1 MGMYSTCVAPCE
13 FMVDDELRRLI
24 PPPTEAELA
33 DLEGQLLRDGCLSP
47 LIVWAEQNVLLD
59 GHNRKDICDRFGIDY
74 PTREISL
81 PGRDDAKRWI
91 IRHQFGRRNL
101 TPYQRAELALE
112 LKALIVAEA
121 AVRQELGRKRGGEI
135 AGRGRPKGDDSL
147 VQNSAASYSRE
158 DSRDS
163 VAKIANISHD
173 TITKVEF
180 LAAHADEETKDK
192 LRRGETSIHAE
203 YTRLKEPPQ
212 EPKEPHVV
220 HNSGD
225 NEWYTPTEYI
235 DAAREVLGGIDL
247 DPASSAAAN
256 GVVKA
261 SQFFSAEDDG
271 LSRPWA
277 GRVFMNPPYAQPLVG
292 QFCTKLVKHVQ
303 TGEVSA
309 AVVLVNNA
317 TETRWFQELLSG
329 ATAVCFPAGRVR
341 FWKPGKESAAPLQ
354 GQAVLYFGD
363 DREAFVKAFTKFGSV
378 CHVVR

>member
-1 MGMYSTCVAPCE
+1 MVACVTQNE
-13 FMVDDELRRLI
+13 FTIDDELRRLI

-47 LIVWAEQNVLLD
+47 LIVWAERRVLLD

-112 LKALIVAEA
+112 LKALVVAEA
-121 AVRQELGRKRGGEI
+121 ADRQKAGGKRGGEI
-135 AGRGRPKGDDSL
+135 AGRGRPKGENRVRKNSSSAYPMERAKDSL
-147 VQNSAASYSRE
+147 
-158 DSRDS
+158 
-163 VAKIANISHD
+163 AKIANISHD
-173 TITKVEF
+173 TIAKVEF
-180 LAAHADEETKDK
+180 IAAHADEETKAK
-192 LRRGETSIHAE
+192 LRRGETTIHAE
-203 YTRLKEPPQ
+203 YTRLKEPP
-212 EPKEPHVV
+212 KEPHVA

-225 NEWYTPTEYI
+225 NEWYTPAEYI
-235 DAAREVLGGIDL
+235 DAAREVLGEIDL
-247 DPASSAAAN
+247 DPASNAAAN
-256 GVVKA
+256 DVVKA
-261 SQFFSAEDDG
+261 VQFFSAEDDG

-303 TGEVSA
+303 TGDVSA

-317 TETRWFQELLSG
+317 TETRWFQELLSA

-341 FWKPGKESAAPLQ
+341 FWKPGKDSAAPLQ

-363 DREAFVKAFTKFGSV
+363 GREAFVKAFTKFGSV
-378 CHVVR
+378 CHVMR